1 MGEKQA
7 VWAQGGGGV
16 TWLTECKRWHCR
28 TGQCHFFFP
37 FPIFVGS
44 TVQSSYW
51 FFFSE
56 RVMGRRRLVLCRLK
70 HKPFVL
76 GTGLC
81 YMISA
86 MGAPRHHFPVQITSI
101 NNSC

>member
-1 MGEKQA
+1 MELLGRLSVSDGTVGQA
-7 VWAQGGGGV
+7 SVIS
-16 TWLTECKRWHCR
+16 
-28 TGQCHFFFP
+28 FP
-37 FPIFVGS
+37 FPNFCGLDCAIFMLC
-44 TVQSSYW
+44 
-51 FFFSE
+51 FFSE

-76 GTGLC
+76 GAWLC

-86 MGAPRHHFPVQITSI
+86 MGAPRHHFPVQTTSI